1 MKESLEKTKNTQI
14 VRFEKNKTIFLM
26 CNCKSEILFI
36 EHDFEYGLT
45 ELSLY
50 ENMSSYN
57 HKMSFW
63 QKICYIYKVLTDNSP
78 YIDQIILD
86 KNQLKKLSD
95 FINSLI

>member
-1 MKESLEKTKNTQI
+1 MKESLEKTKDTQI

-36 EHDFEYGLT
+36 EHDFEHGLT

-50 ENMSSYN
+50 ENMSSYK

-63 QKICYIYKVLTDNSP
+63 QKIRYIYKVLADNSP

>member
-1 MKESLEKTKNTQI
+1 MKESLEKTKDTQI

-36 EHDFEYGLT
+36 EHDFEHGLT

-50 ENMSSYN
+50 ENMSSYG

-63 QKICYIYKVLTDNSP
+63 QKIRYIYRVLVHNRP
-78 YIDQIILD
+78 YSDQILLNKD
-86 KNQLKKLSD
+86 QLKDLGS
-95 FINSLI
+95 FINGCI